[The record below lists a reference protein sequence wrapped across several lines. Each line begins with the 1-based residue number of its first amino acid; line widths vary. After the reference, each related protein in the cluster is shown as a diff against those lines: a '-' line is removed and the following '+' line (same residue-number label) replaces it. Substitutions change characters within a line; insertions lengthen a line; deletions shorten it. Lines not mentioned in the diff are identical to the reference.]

1 MLKRELLTKHPIIS
15 YLWRRIRRLEVMT
28 YVWVSLEL
36 IQNVINTPCTIMAR
50 TIQNQVNFNL
60 IKSEM
65 NMVSTNID
73 MNRVMLETSEK

>member
-1 MLKRELLTKHPIIS
+1 MLKRELLTKHPIIL

-28 YVWVSLEL
+28 YVWVSLEP
-36 IQNVINTPCTIMAR
+36 IQNVINTPCMIMVK
-50 TIQNQVNFNL
+50 TIQNKVNFNL

-65 NMVSTNID
+65 SMVSTNID